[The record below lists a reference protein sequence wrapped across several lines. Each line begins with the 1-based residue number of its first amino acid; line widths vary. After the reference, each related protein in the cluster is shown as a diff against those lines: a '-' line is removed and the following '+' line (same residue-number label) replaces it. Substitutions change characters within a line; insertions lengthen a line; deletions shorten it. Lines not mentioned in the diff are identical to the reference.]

1 MWRTFS
7 ITLFL
12 FVLAATANALPIENS
27 ANSDLTFSSIS
38 TIGESHSHP
47 TSSFSVLTDNIAP
60 DDVVNL
66 PRLNLISASLFIN
79 EIQTTPNYLLVTE
92 FFTLKLSAS
101 LFKSLANPPAK
112 LNWYEQLS
120 HRSNSN
126 RLAGWKDGNTLY
138 TARLTYHS

>member
-27 ANSDLTFSSIS
+27 ADSHLTFSSIS
-38 TIGESHSHP
+38 TLGKIDSHTPSNV
-47 TSSFSVLTDNIAP
+47 TVLIDNIAP
-60 DDVVNL
+60 DDVAKL
-66 PRLNLISASLFIN
+66 PRLNRVCASLFIN

-92 FFTLKLSAS
+92 FFPLKLSAS
-101 LFKSLANPPAK
+101 LFKNLANPPVQ
-112 LNWYEQLS
+112 LNWFEQLS

-138 TARLTYHS
+138 KARLTYHS